1 MRLCKVL
8 KIVSMFHPIT
18 TLPSSLF
25 ISLPSKWTP
34 GRQSERQC
42 RGVGVEHPSG
52 LGAEAS
58 CARVRLFNKVSSLC
72 RSFDVF
78 LHGVHAGHKLLWEK
92 AGILHRD
99 VSAGNI
105 LIVEKQGSRS
115 FHGFIHDFDYS
126 SMAGIQPAFEM
137 ALPNS
142 TRQPDED
149 ALLENLKERTVSDVD
164 LYDP

>member
-8 KIVSMFHPIT
+8 KIVSVFHPIT

-58 CARVRLFNKVSSLC
+58 CARVRLFNTPPRL
-72 RSFDVF
+72 RAQAQTGNEVF
-78 LHGVHAGHKLLWEK
+78 V
-92 AGILHRD
+92 
-99 VSAGNI
+99 
-105 LIVEKQGSRS
+105 SRS
-115 FHGFIHDFDYS
+115 REGLREEICCVLFRGAVVDHYLTRGN
-126 SMAGIQPAFEM
+126 AFADEM
-137 ALPNS
+137 
-142 TRQPDED
+142 
-149 ALLENLKERTVSDVD
+149 VVDVD
-164 LYDP
+164 VLRACMWNFAIGGSNGALAISVQNCGLGLFDAELG